1 MNKRLK
7 TIVAALC
14 VVSVFLIGLVVGVC
28 ITMTVY
34 EASETISSPKNDTAY
49 IHDTIYF
56 PPQ

>member
-7 TIVAALC
+7 TIVTALC
-14 VVSVFLIGLVVGVC
+14 AVILFLLGMTVGVC
-28 ITMTVY
+28 VTMTVY
-34 EASETISSPKNDTAY
+34 EASETISFPKNDTAY